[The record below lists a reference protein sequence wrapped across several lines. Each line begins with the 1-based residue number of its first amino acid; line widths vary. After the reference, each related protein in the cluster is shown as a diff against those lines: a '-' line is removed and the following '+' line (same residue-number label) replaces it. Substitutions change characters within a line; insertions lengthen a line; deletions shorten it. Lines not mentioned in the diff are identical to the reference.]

1 MLKIIQLHCIFLTQ
15 FFGLLTLDH
24 NAIVNAPI
32 NYVCQI
38 KCKHKCCTKIRL
50 RQMIQLLSRSL
61 VCINV
66 SHVPHIV
73 LLTLKF
79 SHTSKPKEKASLC
92 WSQLALPLLEVKVE
106 VPVPLV
112 AFEIWSPS
120 NHGYKRMF
128 VNDFEKARMTYIPHT
143 QLFVS
148 AFLDWR
154 LVWGRSQ
161 PCKTEFEAS
170 QLCHFCPFP
179 SGF

>member
-24 NAIVNAPI
+24 SAIVNAPI
-32 NYVCQI
+32 NYVWQI
-38 KCKHKCCTKIRL
+38 KCKHKCCTKIHL
-50 RQMIQLLSRSL
+50 RQMIQLFSRSL

-79 SHTSKPKEKASLC
+79 SHTSKPKEKASLR

-112 AFEIWSPS
+112 AFEIWFPS

-128 VNDFEKARMTYIPHT
+128 VNDFENWESKNDIHT
-143 QLFVS
+143 AHSVICFSISGLEIG
-148 AFLDWR
+148 L
-154 LVWGRSQ
+154 RS
-161 PCKTEFEAS
+161 
-170 QLCHFCPFP
+170 FP
-179 SGF
+179 TV